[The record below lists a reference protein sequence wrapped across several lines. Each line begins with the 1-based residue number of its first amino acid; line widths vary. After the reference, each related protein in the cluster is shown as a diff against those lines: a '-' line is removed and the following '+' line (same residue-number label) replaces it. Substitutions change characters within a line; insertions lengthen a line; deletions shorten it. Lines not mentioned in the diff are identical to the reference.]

1 MDLSQLPKLGKVGG
15 VPGIAIGALVMILGA
30 MLGLTDVI
38 PLGWRGPL
46 FLVAALGTL
55 GVAVLALV
63 GWMRARDQI
72 AATEGDRSEAR
83 NEDASKE
90 GGRQEATTQGKDSP
104 AVNIRR

>member
-15 VPGIAIGALVMILGA
+15 VPAIALGALVLILSA
-30 MLGLTDVI
+30 VLGVTDAI

-46 FLVAALGTL
+46 ILAVAVGAL
-55 GVAVLALV
+55 GVAGLALV
-63 GWMRARDQI
+63 GWMGAREQV
-72 AATEGDRSEAR
+72 AATAGDRSEAR

-90 GGRQEATTQGKDSP
+90 GGRQEATTRGKDSP